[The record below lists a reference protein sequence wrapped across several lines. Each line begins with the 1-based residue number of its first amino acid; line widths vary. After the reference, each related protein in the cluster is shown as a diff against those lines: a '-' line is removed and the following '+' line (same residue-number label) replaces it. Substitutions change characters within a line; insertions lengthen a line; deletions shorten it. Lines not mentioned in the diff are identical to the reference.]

1 MTKVY
6 VAVDELWE
14 LLNEYKERNI
24 EWGVPYLMN
33 AGINQAI
40 MALNKLAEKNG
51 KKITED

>member
-6 VAVDELWE
+6 VAVDEL
-14 LLNEYKERNI
+14 LGLINEYKERNI

-33 AGINQAI
+33 AGLNQAI